1 MNLRYISAWS
11 IRNPIV
17 PIVLFIAL
25 TLAGIVSFSRM
36 DVNDNPDIDF
46 PAVTVNISQPGA
58 APTEIETQI
67 TQKVEAAA
75 RSVNGVDEIQST
87 AREGSSTT
95 MVQFEIGRDPDI
107 AVNEVKNAIDQI
119 RGDLPEGILE
129 PRVTKAEVGGS
140 GPIGYFAVA
149 ADDMTMEQL
158 SWFIDDTIARRL
170 LSIEGMA
177 AVSRGGGVDREIR
190 VVIDPARM
198 QALGVTASQ
207 VNQALR
213 QVNIDAAGGA
223 AAIAGSRQS
232 GRVLAAADRPHD
244 LANTR
249 ISLGGNRTIRLDQ
262 IADVYDGFSEQTSIA
277 KLAGRQVVT
286 FGIERAKGASDVT
299 VYDAVIEE
307 MKKIEEENPGVR
319 FTQLFT
325 SVDYTKD
332 QYESS
337 MAAMIEGAILAVI
350 VVFLFLRDW
359 RATVISALAIPLS
372 AIPTFW
378 FMDLLGFTLNEM
390 TLLALSLVAGVL
402 VDD

>member
-1 MNLRYISAWS
+1 
-11 IRNPIV
+11 
-17 PIVLFIAL
+17 
-25 TLAGIVSFSRM
+25 
-36 DVNDNPDIDF
+36 
-46 PAVTVNISQPGA
+46 A
-58 APTEIETQI
+58 AE
-67 TQKVEAAA
+67 
-75 RSVNGVDEIQST
+75 
-87 AREGSSTT
+87 
-95 MVQFEIGRDPDI
+95 
-107 AVNEVKNAIDQI
+107 
-119 RGDLPEGILE
+119 
-129 PRVTKAEVGGS
+129 
-140 GPIGYFAVA
+140 
-149 ADDMTMEQL
+149 DMTLPQL
-158 SWFIDDTIARRL
+158 RWSTDDSIARRPP
-170 LSIEGMA
+170 SSERMA
-177 AVSRGGGVDREIR
+177 SVSRGAGADREIR

-223 AAIAGSRQS
+223 AEIAGSRQS
-232 GRVLAAADRPHD
+232 VRVLGNADSAHD

-359 RATVISALAIPLS
+359 
-372 AIPTFW
+372 
-378 FMDLLGFTLNEM
+378 
-390 TLLALSLVAGVL
+390 
-402 VDD
+402 